1 MNILLVGK
9 NSHFM
14 RLLVEKLNKEGHR
27 IFLLTV
33 RNYVTILSVSIKG
46 KLIYRRDDLM
56 RKRYEKLTILV
67 DRNLAD
73 GDRL

>member
-27 IFLLTV
+27 IFLLTEEPKTV
-33 RNYVTILSVSIKG
+33 HTSHKIFETYHFSTAKPR
-46 KLIYRRDDLM
+46 
-56 RKRYEKLTILV
+56 
-67 DRNLAD
+67 
-73 GDRL
+73 

>member
-1 MNILLVGK
+1 M
-9 NSHFM
+9 
-14 RLLVEKLNKEGHR
+14 
-27 IFLLTV
+27 
-33 RNYVTILSVSIKG
+33 SIKG

-56 RKRYEKLTILV
+56 RKSYEKLTILV